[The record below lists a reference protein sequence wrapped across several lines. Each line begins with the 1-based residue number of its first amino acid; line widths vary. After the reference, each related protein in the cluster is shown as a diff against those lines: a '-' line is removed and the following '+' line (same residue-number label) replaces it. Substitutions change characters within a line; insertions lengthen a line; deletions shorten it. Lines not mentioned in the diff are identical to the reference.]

1 VIHLTRLHPSLNSTN
16 FLSFSTTAVPTLLLD
31 RLLVGS
37 TAVHR
42 VIHNWGM
49 P

>member
-16 FLSFSTTAVPTLLLD
+16 LLSFSTTTVVPTLLLD
-31 RLLVGS
+31 ILFVGS

-42 VIHNWGM
+42 DT
-49 P
+49 